1 MQLSQK
7 CQKDIRIIGSLQKSR
22 GKPALEGKISQPLE
36 ILIMVRTTKLRPIL
50 AAAVLLFLTA
60 CGSIGPGNVTRD
72 RFGYTHAIAESWK
85 KQMLLNMVKMRYVD
99 VPVFLDVTTIIN
111 QYSLEGEVE
120 LGLNWSSA
128 LLGNSQSV
136 GGRGRY
142 ADRPTVTY
150 QPLMGEKFTRKLMNP
165 IPPPAILSLV
175 QTGWRIDMLF
185 RVCVQAINGI
195 QNRAGGRLDARSA
208 DPDFYRLI
216 ALLRKIQASA
226 AMGMRIQR
234 TKDKKQTAVMLFRK
248 KNIEPEIEEK
258 FDAVKKLLGLNP
270 ELREFNVVYGFLAK
284 DDREIAIQSRSM
296 MEILGELAAYIDVPA
311 AHVTERSATP
321 AMFEEGAMAADIPP
335 LIRVKSDSEEP
346 DDAFAAIRYRDHWFW
361 IDHRDLKSKRVFSFL
376 MFLFSLAESGTPRQ
390 APVVTIPVG

>member
-1 MQLSQK
+1 MFRT
-7 CQKDIRIIGSLQKSR
+7 IRFG
-22 GKPALEGKISQPLE
+22 
-36 ILIMVRTTKLRPIL
+36 PIL
-50 AAAVLLFLTA
+50 ATSVLLFLTG

-99 VPVFLDVTTIIN
+99 VPVFLDVATIIN

-128 LLGNSQSV
+128 LLGNSQNV
-136 GGRGRY
+136 GGRGKY

-165 IPPPAILSLV
+165 ISPPAILSLV
-175 QTGWRIDMLF
+175 QAGWRVDMLF

-195 QNRAGGRLDARSA
+195 QNRAGGKLDARPA

-234 TKDKKQTAVMLFRK
+234 TKDKKQTALIIFRK
-248 KNIEPEIEEK
+248 KNIEPNIEAK
-258 FDAVKKLLGLNP
+258 IDAVRKLLGLNP
-270 ELREFNVVYGFLAK
+270 ELQKFKVVYGSLAN
-284 DDREIAIQSRSM
+284 DDREMAIQSRSM
-296 MEILGELAAYIDVPA
+296 IEILGELAAYIDVPA
-311 AHVTERSATP
+311 EHVAERSATP
-321 AMFEEGAMAADIPP
+321 AMVEEEAIAADIPP
-335 LIRVKSDSEEP
+335 LIRVKSGSEEP
-346 DDAFAAIRYRDHWFW
+346 DGAFATVRYRKYWFW

-376 MFLFSLAESGTPRQ
+376 MFLFSLADSGTPRQ
-390 APVVTIPVG
+390 APVVTIPVGQ

>member
-22 GKPALEGKISQPLE
+22 GKAALEGKISQPLE
-36 ILIMVRTTKLRPIL
+36 ILNMVRTTKLRPIL

-185 RVCVQAINGI
+185 RVCVQAIN
-195 QNRAGGRLDARSA
+195 L
-208 DPDFYRLI
+208 
-216 ALLRKIQASA
+216 
-226 AMGMRIQR
+226 
-234 TKDKKQTAVMLFRK
+234 T
-248 KNIEPEIEEK
+248 
-258 FDAVKKLLGLNP
+258 
-270 ELREFNVVYGFLAK
+270 
-284 DDREIAIQSRSM
+284 
-296 MEILGELAAYIDVPA
+296 
-311 AHVTERSATP
+311 
-321 AMFEEGAMAADIPP
+321 
-335 LIRVKSDSEEP
+335 
-346 DDAFAAIRYRDHWFW
+346 W
-361 IDHRDLKSKRVFSFL
+361 
-376 MFLFSLAESGTPRQ
+376 
-390 APVVTIPVG
+390 

>member
-1 MQLSQK
+1 MEIFIMSRT
-7 CQKDIRIIGSLQKSR
+7 IRFG
-22 GKPALEGKISQPLE
+22 
-36 ILIMVRTTKLRPIL
+36 PIL
-50 AAAVLLFLTA
+50 ATAVLLFLSG
-60 CGSIGPGNVTRD
+60 CGSIGPGSVTRD
-72 RFGYTHAIAESWK
+72 RFGYTDAIAESWK

-99 VPVFLDVTTIIN
+99 VPVFLDVATIIN

-165 IPPPAILSLV
+165 IPPRAILSLA
-175 QTGWRIDMLF
+175 QAGWRIDMLF
-185 RVCVQAINGI
+185 RICVQAINGI
-195 QNRAGGRLDARSA
+195 HNRAGGRLDALPA

-234 TKDKKQTAVMLFRK
+234 TKDKIQTALIIFRK
-248 KNIEPEIEEK
+248 KNIEPNIEAK
-258 FDAVKKLLGLNP
+258 IDAVRKLLGLNP
-270 ELREFNVVYGFLAK
+270 ELKEFKVVYGSIAT
-284 DDREIAIQSRSM
+284 DDREMAIQSRSM
-296 MEILGELAAYIDVPA
+296 MEILGELAAYIDVPD
-311 AHVTERSATP
+311 AHVAEQSATP
-321 AMFEEGAMAADIPP
+321 AMVAEGGMAADIPP
-335 LIRVKSDSEEP
+335 LIRVKSGSEEP
-346 DDAFAAIRYRDHWFW
+346 DDAFAAVRYRDHWFW
-361 IDHRDLKSKRVFSFL
+361 IEHQDLKSKRVFSFL
-376 MFLFSLAESGTPRQ
+376 MFLFSLADSGTPRQ